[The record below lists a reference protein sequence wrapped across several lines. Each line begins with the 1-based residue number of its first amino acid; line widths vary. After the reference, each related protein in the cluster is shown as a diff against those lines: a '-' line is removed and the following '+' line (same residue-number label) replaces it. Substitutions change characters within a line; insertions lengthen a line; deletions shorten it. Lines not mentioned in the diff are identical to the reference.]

1 MKIKYVTE
9 TILCL
14 GCDLSPGPPA
24 RQSSTVPN
32 ELKDQ
37 PSRNVI
43 CQQYGAMYL
52 RQYLSPAWDNPGPT
66 LGAKCNT
73 SVGVCTRLLWHESTL
88 LSLIGMPHINK
99 TNKLPPIINGE
110 DHNNF

>member
-14 GCDLSPGPPA
+14 GWDLSPGPPA
-24 RQSSTVPN
+24 RQSSIVPN

-37 PSRNVI
+37 PIVGMSYVNS
-43 CQQYGAMYL
+43 CGAMYW
-52 RQYLSPAWDNPGPT
+52 RHYLSPAWDNPGPT

-73 SVGVCTRLLWHESTL
+73 SVGFVPGSSGTKALYYPS
-88 LSLIGMPHINK
+88 
-99 TNKLPPIINGE
+99 
-110 DHNNF
+110 

>member
-14 GCDLSPGPPA
+14 GWDLSPGPPA

-43 CQQYGAMYL
+43 CQQLWGDVL
-52 RQYLSPAWDNPGPT
+52 ETLS
-66 LGAKCNT
+66 L
-73 SVGVCTRLLWHESTL
+73 TRL
-88 LSLIGMPHINK
+88 G
-99 TNKLPPIINGE
+99 
-110 DHNNF
+110 